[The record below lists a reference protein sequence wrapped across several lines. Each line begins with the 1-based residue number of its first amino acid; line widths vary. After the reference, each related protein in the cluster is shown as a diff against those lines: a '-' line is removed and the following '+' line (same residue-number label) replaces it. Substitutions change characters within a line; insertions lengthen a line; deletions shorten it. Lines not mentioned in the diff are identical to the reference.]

1 MGIKRDGLLSYQ
13 NLRTRKF
20 LYICLNKN
28 KDTMNVKNALG
39 AYSIKDS
46 KNFINK
52 QAIAEGGGYH
62 KRPENY
68 QEIEN
73 DKNLVFVW
81 GDESHEEL
89 VEKVISQEL
98 ELRLHVGVL
107 IFTVLITFQ
116 REKVIHFIKLLET
129 KDLITYNNF
138 KSKTEYFQ
146 RFNIETKKWYEFWK

>member
-1 MGIKRDGLLSYQ
+1 
-13 NLRTRKF
+13 
-20 LYICLNKN
+20 
-28 KDTMNVKNALG
+28 MNVKNALG

-107 IFTVLITFQ
+107 ILTVLITFQ

-146 RFNIETKKWYEFWK
+146 RFNIESKKWYEFWK